1 MWSTVAYG
9 NSHLHSYANTYSP
22 ESDAYIYS
30 YANTNSDSY
39 VYTNCNCHVYS
50 DANGYSPES
59 DAYIY
64 TYANANSDSDRTVQ
78 PDANTITDFYTNSD
92 CGTCR
97 N

>member
-30 YANTNSDSY
+30 DANTNSDSY
-39 VYTNCNCHVYS
+39 VYTHCNCDVYSDANGYSPES

-64 TYANANSDSDRTVQ
+64 SY
-78 PDANTITDFYTNSD
+78 ANTISYS
-92 CGTCR
+92 
-97 N
+97 